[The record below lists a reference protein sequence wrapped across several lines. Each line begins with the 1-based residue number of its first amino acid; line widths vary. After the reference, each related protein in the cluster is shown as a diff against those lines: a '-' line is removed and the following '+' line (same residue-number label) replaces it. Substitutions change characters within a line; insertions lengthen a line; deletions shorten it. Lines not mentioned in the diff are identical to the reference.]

1 MAEELTGA
9 IRDNLKTALKER
21 DAFRASVLRMA
32 LAAVSNKEIQLLK
45 KGVGLSDEEVREVIR
60 AEVKK
65 RKDAAAEFSKG
76 GREDLVVKE
85 TKEAEL
91 LSAYLPP
98 EMSDEEIARIV
109 KEGIREA
116 GATSKADFGKVMKTV
131 MPVLKGKASGDRI
144 SAILAGLL
152 E

>member
-1 MAEELTGA
+1 MAEGTTGT
-9 IRDNLKTALKER
+9 IREDLKTALKGG
-21 DAFRASVLRMA
+21 DAFRSSVLRMA

-45 KGVGLSDEEVREVIR
+45 KGVGLSDKEVEEVIR

-76 GREDLVVKE
+76 GREDLAVKE
-85 TKEAEL
+85 TKEAEV

-98 EMSDEEIARIV
+98 ELSDEEIERIV
-109 KEGIREA
+109 KDGIREA

-144 SAILAGLL
+144 SAILGKLL
-152 E
+152 G